1 MLEPMS
7 HNRYRPIPLKY
18 ERLPQD
24 EMVSRGQ
31 AFRELMAQRRSVRE
45 FAPDP
50 VPREL
55 IENAIAAA
63 NTAPSGANRQPW
75 HFVVVSDPMVK
86 AAIRGGAEAEEREFY
101 EGGRATE
108 EWLKALAPLGTDWRK
123 PFLEIAPWLVVVF
136 KQIHAV
142 GADGSKLTN
151 YYVNESVGIACG
163 LFIAA
168 LQSMGLATLTH
179 TPQPMRFLTRILDR
193 PDNER
198 PYILFP
204 VGYPHPDCEV
214 PEISKKSPSDVAT
227 WFEGE

>member
-1 MLEPMS
+1 MIVPMN
-7 HNRYRPIPLKY
+7 HDTYRPISLNF
-18 ERLPQD
+18 ERQPED
-24 EMVSRGQ
+24 EMIARGQ
-31 AFRELMAQRRSVRE
+31 SFRELMARRRSVRE

-55 IENAIAAA
+55 IETAIAAA

-75 HFVVVSDPMVK
+75 HFAVVSDPMVK

-142 GADGSKLTN
+142 GVDGSKLTN

-168 LQSMGLATLTH
+168 IQGMGLATLTH
-179 TPQPMRFLTRILDR
+179 TPQPMRFLTGILDR

-204 VGYPHPDCEV
+204 VGYPHPECEV
-214 PEISKKSPSDVAT
+214 PEISKKSPSEVAT

>member
-1 MLEPMS
+1 MLEPM
-7 HNRYRPIPLKY
+7 NRYIYRPIPLDF
-18 ERLPQD
+18 ERLADD
-24 EMVSRGQ
+24 EMVARGRR
-31 AFRELMAQRRSVRE
+31 FRDLMARRRSVRE

-55 IENAIAAA
+55 IETAVAAA

-75 HFVVVSDPMVK
+75 HFAMVSDPDVK
-86 AAIRGGAEAEEREFY
+86 AEIRRGAEAEEREFY

-108 EWLKALAPLGTDWRK
+108 EWLEALVPLGTDWRK

-168 LQSMGLATLTH
+168 IQGMGLATLTH

-204 VGYPHPDCEV
+204 VGFPHPDCEV

-227 WFEGE
+227 WFERE

>member
-1 MLEPMS
+1 M
-7 HNRYRPIPLKY
+7 YRPIPLKF
-18 ERLPQD
+18 ERLSEE
-24 EMVSRGQ
+24 EMAARGDS
-31 AFRELMAQRRSVRE
+31 FRELMTRRRSVRD

-55 IENAIAAA
+55 IETAIAVA

-75 HFVVVSDPMVK
+75 HFAVVSDPAIK
-86 AAIRGGAEAEEREFY
+86 AEIRRGAEAEEREFY
-101 EGGRATE
+101 EGGRATA
-108 EWLKALAPLGTDWRK
+108 EWLQALAPLGTDWRK

-142 GADGSKLTN
+142 DADGSKLTN

-168 LQSMGLATLTH
+168 IHQMGLATLTH
-179 TPQPMRFLTRILDR
+179 TPQPMRFLTGILDR

-214 PEISKKSPSDVAT
+214 PEIPKKGMEEIST
-227 WFEGE
+227 WF